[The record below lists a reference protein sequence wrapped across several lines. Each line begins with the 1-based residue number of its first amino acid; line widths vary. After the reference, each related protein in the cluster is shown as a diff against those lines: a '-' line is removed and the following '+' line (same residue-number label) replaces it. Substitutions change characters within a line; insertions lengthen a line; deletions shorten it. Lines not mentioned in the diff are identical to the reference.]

1 MNSVHSI
8 IFHRHTSRDVVLAHV
23 KSHYKD
29 SSNEKNADDF
39 PAAPIPSLS
48 EISNEYNNNV
58 YGFLSAI
65 SLTPTTANKILLQPS
80 ILYNA
85 PQQRL
90 GINAA
95 PTGQTLNAS
104 ESKTANATQAAN
116 KAAPNTTN
124 NENGEMEEASSGFTS
139 VNGWRCPA
147 PYRCGHCHQ
156 VSNWKH
162 VIQVFY

>member
-1 MNSVHSI
+1 M
-8 IFHRHTSRDVVLAHV
+8 VLAHV
-23 KSHYKD
+23 KSHYKENA
-29 SSNEKNADDF
+29 NEKKGDDYSS
-39 PAAPIPSLS
+39 APMPSLS
-48 EISNEYNNNV
+48 EISGEYNNNV

-65 SLTPTTANKILLQPS
+65 SLTPSTANKILLQPS
-80 ILYNA
+80 ILYNG

-90 GINAA
+90 GINVTTA
-95 PTGQTLNAS
+95 GQALNAS
-104 ESKTANATQAAN
+104 DSKTANLVQAAN
-116 KAAPNTTN
+116 KATPQTTN